1 VRPRAGRLLA
11 GLVALVALDA
21 AAHGRS
27 VSHSR
32 WWLTPTGARAE
43 VRLAARDAAQRGLG
57 DPGAYAATR
66 LVLSVD
72 GVPCEPGRPA
82 PLAAPAE
89 WLAFGWSLACPAG
102 DATVLENRL
111 FDEGAGARLHFARF
125 ELADGTRVER
135 MFGPGDVRETVTAPE
150 AAARDDPVPGFGRFV
165 ALGVEHIL
173 SGWDHL
179 AFLLGLLVLAAG
191 LRDVLVLA
199 TGFTLGHSVTLALSV
214 LGVARPQQAG
224 VEALIGFSILLVA
237 AENVWQLGRRGVAV
251 PALVVG
257 ALLGLAVIHA
267 GVVPP
272 LSLVGLALFA
282 ACHFALLARTA
293 RPARVRALVAT
304 GFGLVHGFGFAGI
317 LHDLA
322 LPRPALLPA
331 LLGFNAG
338 VELGQLVV
346 IALVWPAFR
355 VLTRALPGG
364 GERRVAE
371 VTSAGLAAVGTFWFV
386 GRLFG

>member
-1 VRPRAGRLLA
+1 
-11 GLVALVALDA
+11 
-21 AAHGRS
+21 
-27 VSHSR
+27 
-32 WWLTPTGARAE
+32 
-43 VRLAARDAAQRGLG
+43 
-57 DPGAYAATR
+57 
-66 LVLSVD
+66 
-72 GVPCEPGRPA
+72 
-82 PLAAPAE
+82 
-89 WLAFGWSLACPAG
+89 
-102 DATVLENRL
+102 
-111 FDEGAGARLHFARF
+111 
-125 ELADGTRVER
+125 